1 MTPEQTR
8 EENIHKIMNHI
19 IMLSR
24 IYPDRTVVD
33 LIYDAKDL
41 INPLRRGKMTNTE
54 ILRYLAKF
62 HKVKASH

>member
-1 MTPEQTR
+1 
-8 EENIHKIMNHI
+8 
-19 IMLSR
+19 MLSR